1 MAQESRP
8 NLMHKVGVLILM
20 ASFGLEGFAHHEN
33 APQGQT
39 VNQHFYLEVLRCLE
53 DAVCCNCP
61 RQWPSGVCVW
71 TIHCDNTLVHLA
83 QSVQQC
89 LTRHCNLCSIV
100 WPDTAICA
108 ALFGQTLQSMQHCLA
123 RHCNLCSG
131 VWPDTAICAA
141 LFGQT
146 LQSVQHCLARHCN
159 LCSSVWPDTAICAA
173 LFGQTLQSVQH
184 CLARHCNLCSSV
196 WPDTAICAAVF
207 GQTL

>member
-146 LQSVQHCLARHCN
+146 LHSISTLTPVLTEHVPMWLFPFHCVSR
-159 LCSSVWPDTAICAA
+159 
-173 LFGQTLQSVQH
+173 TLWKVNDLRMWKWS
-184 CLARHCNLCSSV
+184 
-196 WPDTAICAAVF
+196 I
-207 GQTL
+207 